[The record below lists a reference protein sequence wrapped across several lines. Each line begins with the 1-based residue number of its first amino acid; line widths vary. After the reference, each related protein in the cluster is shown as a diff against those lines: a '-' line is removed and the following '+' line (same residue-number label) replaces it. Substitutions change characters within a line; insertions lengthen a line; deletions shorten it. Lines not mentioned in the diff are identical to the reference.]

1 MNVVGLNRLNLV
13 INDQPAGYFGR
24 PFLKLAATHLRRG
37 DQANPQ
43 VVNCIAILDSE
54 GVMVGF
60 DACAS
65 FLTKKVN

>member
-13 INDQPAGYFGR
+13 ITAGYFGR
-24 PFLKLAATHLRRG
+24 PFLKLAATQLPRSNH
-37 DQANPQ
+37 ANPQ

-54 GVMVGF
+54 GVIARL

-65 FLTKKVN
+65 FLTKMLGGFL